1 MYASFFKYIHHC
13 ICILVMVLCWGYRT
27 SPSDSKVDMSDS
39 ESGKLVLCQ
48 ECVRCMGVLG
58 RCVALGVGALSLFY
72 LHYLTVGIPDAGPGE
87 LLLVQRLPS
96 HRRCPCHSQNSSLC
110 KGDNSLVRSKQ
121 RWIQRKYYRA
131 KGCYRFSFQ
140 KCKLLGFAVNCQ
152 S

>member
-39 ESGKLVLCQ
+39 ELGKLVLRQ

-87 LLLVQRLPS
+87 LLLV
-96 HRRCPCHSQNSSLC
+96 
-110 KGDNSLVRSKQ
+110 
-121 RWIQRKYYRA
+121 
-131 KGCYRFSFQ
+131 
-140 KCKLLGFAVNCQ
+140 
-152 S
+152 